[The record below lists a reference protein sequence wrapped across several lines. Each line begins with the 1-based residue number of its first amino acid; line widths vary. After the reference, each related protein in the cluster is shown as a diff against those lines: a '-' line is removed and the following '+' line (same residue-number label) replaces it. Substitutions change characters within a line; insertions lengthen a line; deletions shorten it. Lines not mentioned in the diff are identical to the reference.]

1 MAAPTAERIYDDG
14 LVAPYAPNLYH
25 YDHIATAGLNGF
37 DAIDDQ
43 AIARFDQQGY
53 LVVHNAFTPQ
63 EVKGGLD
70 GLLHLISGEVADF
83 NGVMYERAASG
94 VPVDE
99 MAPEQRQ
106 DYVRKFMW
114 FEQHDA
120 RLHQMAHHPKL
131 LAAVERIIGETP
143 FLFQD
148 MALLKPPHIGREKP
162 WHQDHAYFQL
172 ALNTRVVGCWIA
184 LDEATTE
191 NGCMIVIPGTHRQGP
206 VVHFQRRDWQICD
219 TDVKNQSAVA
229 VPLKPGGCL
238 LFSSLI
244 HHGTPTN
251 NSGLRRRA
259 VQFHY
264 RPASAPKTTVE
275 ERMAIFGE
283 EGKNVTC

>member
-1 MAAPTAERIYDDG
+1 MSVTAERIFDTG
-14 LVAPYAPNLYH
+14 EAAPYAPGLYH
-25 YDHIATAGLNGF
+25 HNHIATDGVDGF
-37 DAIDDQ
+37 ENIDEQ

-53 LVVHNAFTPQ
+53 LVVNNAFTQP
-63 EVKGGLD
+63 EVQDALA
-70 GLLHLISGEVADF
+70 GLLRLISGEVADF
-83 NGVMYERAASG
+83 NGVMYERASAGIS
-94 VPVDE
+94 VEE
-99 MAPEQRQ
+99 MIPEQRQ

-114 FEQHDA
+114 FEQHDD
-120 RLHQMAHHPKL
+120 RLHRMAHHPKL
-131 LAAVERIIGETP
+131 LAAVERLIEDKP

-162 WHQDHAYFQL
+162 WHQDHAYFEL
-172 ALNTRVVGCWIA
+172 PLNTRVVGCWIA

-206 VVHFQRRDWQICD
+206 IVHFQRRDWQICD
-219 TDVKNQSAVA
+219 TDIKNQGATA

-238 LFSSLI
+238 IFSSLI

-251 NSGLRRRA
+251 ISGLRRRA

-264 RPASAPKTTVE
+264 RPASAPKTSLE

-283 EGKNVTC
+283 EGKDVTC